1 MTNKKT
7 LIFVG
12 NSGCGKGT
20 QADLL
25 EKKMKSLGEEILHIE
40 IGSQFRNLLS
50 MTTYTAQQAQ
60 NVAAQ
65 GLLQP
70 EFLAVHLWADTL
82 NLHYS
87 PEKNL
92 ILDGT
97 PRTLREASVLDA
109 ALKFYGIENP
119 IVIYTNVSRETA
131 EERMLS
137 RGRKDDTKEKI
148 KNRLD
153 WFKRDVMPVI
163 DFFINN
169 DYYQYIEIDGHR
181 SIEEIHQDILSRLD
195 IE

>member
-1 MTNKKT
+1 MTNQKT
-7 LIFVG
+7 IIFVG

-20 QADLL
+20 QAELL
-25 EKKMKSLGEEILHIE
+25 EEKIKSMGKDVLHIE
-40 IGSQFRNLLS
+40 IGNQFRNLLS

-60 NVAAQ
+60 SVAEQ

-70 EFLAVHLWADTL
+70 EFLAIHLWADTL

-87 PEKNL
+87 PEKSL

-97 PRTLREASVLDA
+97 PRTLREASVLEA
-109 ALKFYGIENP
+109 ALKFYGIKNP

-131 EERMLS
+131 EKRMLS

-163 DFFINN
+163 DFFANN
-169 DYYQYIEIDGHR
+169 DYYQYIEIDGEK
-181 SIEEIHQDILSRLD
+181 SVEEIHKDILSRLD